1 MAEKLDRTS
10 DMFVGLVAHQKENP
24 VPHIFVIFQNKRK
37 VVLAGVDQLVG

>member
-10 DMFVGLVAHQKENP
+10 DMPVGLVAHQKESP
-24 VPHIFVIFQNKRK
+24 MPYIFGIYQNKRK